1 MEPAGATS
9 LSYEEVMVAI
19 AQWTQPTLHITT
31 QTIAQSL
38 DTISRKVLDQLLM
51 TNPNHSIF
59 TQIKQEQSKQE
70 VVNLTQLPQIE
81 HSLTESLWSPAE
93 CKEILLCANHVLYN
107 IEGFSGNKEDYY
119 NPDNSMI
126 NRVLE
131 TKLGIPITLCVL
143 YSCVVSR
150 YEDL

>member
-1 MEPAGATS
+1 LEPAGATS

-19 AQWTQPTLHITT
+19 AQWTQPTLHITA

-70 VVNLTQLPQIE
+70 VD
-81 HSLTESLWSPAE
+81 SAAS
-93 CKEILLCANHVLYN
+93 
-107 IEGFSGNKEDYY
+107 D
-119 NPDNSMI
+119 
-126 NRVLE
+126 
-131 TKLGIPITLCVL
+131 
-143 YSCVVSR
+143 
-150 YEDL
+150 